1 MIRIWDIES
10 GKQIKTI
17 DASPGYYQN
26 ILKLIWIYFDWFLIL
41 ADAWTVSFSPDGKNI
56 ASGSYTGKVNVF
68 NLETGRKE
76 TNFQLD
82 SKGKFTMSISYVRDF
97 N

>member
-1 MIRIWDIES
+1 MMFII
-10 GKQIKTI
+10 
-17 DASPGYYQN
+17 
-26 ILKLIWIYFDWFLIL
+26 

-82 SKGKFTMSISYVRDF
+82 SKGKFTMSISYVLILLNF
-97 N
+97 FFLFKNLKC

>member
-17 DASPGYYQN
+17 DAAP
-26 ILKLIWIYFDWFLIL
+26 

-56 ASGSYTGKVNVF
+56 ATGSYTGKVNVF
-68 NLETGRKE
+68 NLESGKKE
-76 TNFQLD
+76 TDFQVD
-82 SKGKFTMSISYVRDF
+82 TKGKFTMSISYVLNKKF
-97 N
+97 PFSVL